1 MWVDGATGAMQH
13 ATCNDLKKSGVC
25 ILIRQ
30 LCKHHAVV
38 LITSTLGGT
47 IESIS
52 LVKIVLFY
60 FWVRLGGGLVG
71 FLGSFYLHWISVV
84 CLFEGFFFLILFTVD
99 QLVSFVS
106 FIFVFSRSLW
116 SVFSFI
122 FYFFWLLVC
131 WVDHFVCCGSNGFS
145 LNEFSPYLVKFI
157 FKKIISDVHF

>member
-30 LCKHHAVV
+30 LCRHHAVV

-60 FWVRLGGGLVG
+60 FWVRLGGGGGGG
-71 FLGSFYLHWISVV
+71 FWGPFFLPGNGWDF
-84 CLFEGFFFLILFTVD
+84 FFGGFFFLVLFTVD

-116 SVFSFI
+116 SVVSFI

-145 LNEFSPYLVKFI
+145 
-157 FKKIISDVHF
+157 